1 MVLPGGL
8 EGPPTTA
15 VRERGSGGRHGRRAV
30 LLKIPALPEATE
42 CHPTPASSPS
52 LPPHPTQIHT
62 RWKAEPWQ
70 SLGKGEQWRGRCE
83 ERHTPALQWDRA
95 KGRPDAGLSYMGML
109 GRLKVPI
116 SPPSPGLG
124 DCPQP
129 TTIPYP
135 APPQPAPPQITTR
148 GREKGA
154 IYRCRPCGCP
164 NRAGWGGLGNSWGPG
179 EEAGFPGGGHGTAYL
194 EPPSLPEHAHRP
206 HTHHHGVI

>member
-116 SPPSPGLG
+116 SPPKPWPRGLSSTNHNTLP
-124 DCPQP
+124 C
-129 TTIPYP
+129 P
-135 APPQPAPPQITTR
+135 APARSPPNNNQRKRKRCHLPMPALRVSKPSGMGGARQLLGAWR
-148 GREKGA
+148 G
-154 IYRCRPCGCP
+154 
-164 NRAGWGGLGNSWGPG
+164 GGL
-179 EEAGFPGGGHGTAYL
+179 PGGGTRDR
-194 EPPSLPEHAHRP
+194 LPGAP
-206 HTHHHGVI
+206 KLT